1 VIVHGRIEFAGNSAA
16 ELNDNELIRQFYL
29 GV

>member
-1 VIVHGRIEFAGNSAA
+1 VIVHGRIEFASDSAA

-29 GV
+29 GA